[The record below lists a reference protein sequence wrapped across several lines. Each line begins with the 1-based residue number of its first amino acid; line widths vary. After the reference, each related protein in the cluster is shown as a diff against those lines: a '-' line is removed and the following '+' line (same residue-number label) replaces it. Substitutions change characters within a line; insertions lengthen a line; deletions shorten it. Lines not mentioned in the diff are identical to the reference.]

1 MTESVLLV
9 GVGGAIGA
17 VGRYGVGKLVETDQF
32 PISTL
37 VVNVIGSFLLG
48 LVLFSQT
55 SQTMRLFVGVGIC
68 GAFTTFSTFSV
79 DTVRL
84 IEKGEMQTA
93 LLYAGSNILL
103 SVIVVSFARILV
115 G

>member
-1 MTESVLLV
+1 MIESVLLV

-17 VGRYGVGKLVETDQF
+17 VGRYGVGKLVTTDQF

-37 VVNVIGSFLLG
+37 IMNVIGSFLLG

-55 SQTMRLFVGVGIC
+55 SETMRLLVGVGVC

-79 DTVRL
+79 DIVRL
-84 IEKGEMQTA
+84 IEKGKIWPA
-93 LLYAGSNILL
+93 LLHGSGNILL
-103 SVIVVSFARILV
+103 SVIAVGFARILV

>member
-1 MTESVLLV
+1 MTEQVLLV

-17 VGRYGVGKLVETDQF
+17 VGRYGVGKLVKMDQF

-55 SQTMRLFVGVGIC
+55 SETMRLFVGVGVC

-84 IEKGEMQTA
+84 VEKGEIRTA
-93 LLYAGSNILL
+93 LLHGGSNILL
-103 SVIVVSFARILV
+103 SVIAIGFARILV